1 MGGFLINGCGAS
13 DSYYKIKDVAHSFCP
28 SCNAMRTFALMELR
42 MKIRVLWIPTVPI
55 SKKYAV
61 VCPVCKSGYYV
72 DEQQKDDILYERVQV
87 EVVKDGVILRKKN
100 EPQRIPQPTPTP
112 QPVPQPM
119 VSPVPRSHSRILM
132 RPWSTIWAKV
142 TLVRRGKQGRCS
154 AMGPYWATSSPA
166 VSSTSSTVWGLPQDR
181 EEARNIRSP
190 TWRGWSKKISPSV
203 RTGTCSARSSGF
215 PMAARMLTTL
225 PFSTISSTC

>member
-13 DSYYKIKDVAHSFCP
+13 DSYYKIKDVAHAFCP

-112 QPVPQPM
+112 QPVPQPTPTPQ
-119 VSPVPRSHSRILM
+119 PVPQPVPTPQPIPQPVPQPVPAPDPAPQPVPNPYPDRKDNGMSQGYESLLK
-132 RPWSTIWAKV
+132 RPSQKMCPACKLLYSEDKKFCDICGRR
-142 TLVRRGKQGRCS
+142 LV
-154 AMGPYWATSSPA
+154 
-166 VSSTSSTVWGLPQDR
+166 DR
-181 EEARNIRSP
+181 EQ
-190 TWRGWSKKISPSV
+190 G
-203 RTGTCSARSSGF
+203 
-215 PMAARMLTTL
+215 
-225 PFSTISSTC
+225 